1 MPRRTFAGILLLVAL
16 VSAHSALAQAP
27 AAPAVKPTG
36 TGVIEGTVLK
46 AATGE
51 PLRGARVELMLNSR
65 EAMMEGAGHEDVTD
79 ETGKFSFT
87 ELAAGT
93 YSLSVSR
100 AGYVTQN
107 YGERGGGL
115 RMFGM
120 GGTPLNLTAG
130 QKMTELQF
138 RMVAGGVIT
147 GRVYDRYGD
156 PVEGAAVSAQKPG
169 AFTSNFMGD
178 EGGATTNDLGEYR
191 VYGLAPGEYVVVATP
206 GEGGGGF
213 LRMARRMMGSGNRGQ
228 TTSDGQKEAAGKT
241 YFPGVTEGSR
251 ATRLQVK
258 AGEEI
263 SGIDI
268 PIQTVR
274 VYAVRGRVNIPAGLK
289 GDNVRLMMIRTDG
302 GIDMGRGTTAKADGS
317 FEIEGV
323 APGKYRVMAMGM
335 DPEKGAAGMATAN
348 QEVIVSGSDVEGV
361 NITLGGGGLV
371 TGMLRIEGTREIPKY
386 TTVMLMDKDGVG
398 FSGGGSAQVKEDG
411 IFEMK
416 GVSGGTY
423 TVTAHAGMQ
432 NDKYYLK
439 EVRLGSQDVRESLNV
454 SSGGVAGLEILI
466 GADGGTV
473 SGRALTEESLP
484 SPGAMV
490 MLLPSD
496 EKRIRID
503 AKHGQADQ
511 HGRFVVPGVR
521 PGDYRLVALEELDPS
536 EFMGLQRDE
545 EFAAK
550 FKDKGVTV
558 RVSASGQ
565 HALDVTVTKPKK

>member
-1 MPRRTFAGILLLVAL
+1 
-16 VSAHSALAQAP
+16 
-27 AAPAVKPTG
+27 
-36 TGVIEGTVLK
+36 VIEGKVLK

-51 PLRGARVELMLNSR
+51 PLRGARVELMLNSQ
-65 EAMMEGAGHEDVTD
+65 EAMMEGRGRENVTD

-87 ELAAGT
+87 GLAAAT

-107 YGERGGGL
+107 YGERAGGF
-115 RMFGM
+115 RMFGL

-138 RMVAGGVIT
+138 RLVAGGVIT
-147 GRVYDRYGD
+147 GRVFDRYGD
-156 PVEGAAVSAQKPG
+156 PVEGAGVSAQKPG

-228 TTSDGQKEAAGKT
+228 TTADGQREAAGKT
-241 YFPGVTEGSR
+241 YFAGVTEASR

-268 PIQTVR
+268 TIQTVR
-274 VYAVRGRVNIPAGLK
+274 VYAVRGRVSIPGGLK
-289 GDNVRLMMIRTDG
+289 ADNVRLMMIRTDG
-302 GIDMGRGTTAKADGS
+302 GVDMGGGTTAKADGS

-323 APGKYRVMAMGM
+323 PPGKYRVMAMGM
-335 DPEKGAAGMATAN
+335 DPEKGAAGMSTAN
-348 QEVIVSGSDVEGV
+348 QEVVVGASDVEGV
-361 NITLGGGGLV
+361 SISLGGGALV
-371 TGMLRIEGTREIPKY
+371 TGLLRIEGTREIPKY
-386 TTVMLMDKDGVG
+386 TSVMLVDKDGAG
-398 FSGGGSAQVKEDG
+398 FGSGGNAQVKEDG
-411 IFEMK
+411 TFEMK

-423 TVTAHAGMQ
+423 LVTAHVGTQ
-432 NDKYYLK
+432 GDKFYLK
-439 EVRLGSQDVRESLNV
+439 EVRLGSQDVRESLDV
-454 SSGGVAGLEILI
+454 SSGGVAGLEILM
-466 GADGGTV
+466 GADGGVV

-484 SPGAMV
+484 APGAQV

-496 EKRIRID
+496 EKRMRLD
-503 AKHGQADQ
+503 AKHEQADQ
-511 HGRFVVPGVR
+511 HGRFLISAVR
-521 PGDYRLVALEELDPS
+521 PGDYRLIALEELDPG
-536 EFMGLQRDE
+536 ELMGLRRDE
-545 EFAAK
+545 ESAAK
-550 FKDKGVTV
+550 FKDQGVAV

-565 HALDVTVTKPKK
+565 HAVDVMVTKPKK